1 MDNLKFN
8 VDGSARGNPGPAGIR
23 GVLRDSK
30 GKVLFVLVSLF
41 CLGFLFTCPAL
52 FCLGILLPGV
62 ALFSFWVF
70 WVCCGRFC
78 LLVEVWECDGLS
90 KCQKMKPFILF

>member
-30 GKVLFVLVSLF
+30 GKLWFVLVS
-41 CLGFLFTCPAL
+41 L

-70 WVCCGRFC
+70 GFVVGAFAS
-78 LLVEVWECDGLS
+78 LLRYGS
-90 KCQKMKPFILF
+90 AMGCQVV